1 MKSVREVIVRPL
13 ITERGTALKGKG
25 KYLFEVSLS
34 ATKQEIRE
42 AVEKVFKKD
51 KVKVTKVN
59 TTTVPG
65 KVRRFGR
72 NLSKDFRWKKAVVTL
87 KPGQKIEVFE
97 GA

>member
-1 MKSVREVIVRPL
+1 MKKIQDVIIRPL
-13 ITERGTALKGKG
+13 ITERATLLKEKG
-25 KYLFEVSLS
+25 KYLFEVHVD
-34 ATKQEIRE
+34 ATKREIRE

-65 KVRRFGR
+65 KLRRFGR
-72 NLSKDFRWKKAVVTL
+72 DLSKEYRWKKAVVTV
-87 KPGQKIEVFE
+87 KTGQKIELFE

>member
-1 MKSVREVIVRPL
+1 MRKVQDVLIRPL
-13 ITERGTALKGKG
+13 ITEQSTALKEKG
-25 KYLFEVSLS
+25 KYLFEVHRR
-34 ATKQEIRE
+34 ATKKEIRE
-42 AVEKVFKKD
+42 AVEKIFKKD

-72 NLSKDFRWKKAVVTL
+72 SMSKEYRWKKAVVTV
-87 KPGQKIEVFE
+87 KPGQKIEAFE

>member
-1 MKSVREVIVRPL
+1 MKSVREVIIRPL
-13 ITERGTALKGKG
+13 ITERGTLLKEKG
-25 KYLFEVSLS
+25 KYLFEVHPD
-34 ATKQEIRE
+34 ATKGEIRD

-72 NLSKDFRWKKAVVTL
+72 SLSKDFRWKKAVVTV
-87 KPGQKIEVFE
+87 KAGQKIEMFE